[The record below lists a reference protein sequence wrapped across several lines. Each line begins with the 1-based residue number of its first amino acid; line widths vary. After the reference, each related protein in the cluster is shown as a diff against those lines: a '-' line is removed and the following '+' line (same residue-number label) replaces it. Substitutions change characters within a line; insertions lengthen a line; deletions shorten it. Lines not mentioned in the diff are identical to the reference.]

1 MPSNANK
8 WQFLWQL
15 WVNEHFQ
22 SGFAQEKLISIHK
35 DAANLLLKP
44 SAATVVVAA
53 LGLADRRRTVQQ
65 GGQG

>member
-44 SAATVVVAA
+44 SAATVVV
-53 LGLADRRRTVQQ
+53 GLADRRRTVQQ